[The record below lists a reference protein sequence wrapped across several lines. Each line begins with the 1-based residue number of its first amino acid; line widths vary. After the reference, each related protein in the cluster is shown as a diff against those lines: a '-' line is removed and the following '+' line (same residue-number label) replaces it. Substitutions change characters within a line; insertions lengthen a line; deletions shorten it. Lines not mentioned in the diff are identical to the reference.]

1 MILKQVEKI
10 ARLPT
15 AFDYDGDD
23 DKATFNLTID
33 EDPDSDDASLAARS
47 VETDVSLHSIS
58 SEEQGGI
65 LQLP

>member
-1 MILKQVEKI
+1 MIFEQVEKI

-15 AFDYDGDD
+15 AFDYEDDDD
-23 DKATFNLTID
+23 DKATFNITID
-33 EDPDSDDASLAARS
+33 EDPDSDDARS

-58 SEEQGGI
+58 SEELGGI

>member
-15 AFDYDGDD
+15 AFDFDD
-23 DKATFNLTID
+23 DDGETFTLDIG
-33 EDPDSDDASLAARS
+33 EDSDSDDASLAARS

-58 SEEQGGI
+58 SEELGEI
-65 LQLP
+65 LRLP

>member
-1 MILKQVEKI
+1 MIFEQVEKI

-15 AFDYDGDD
+15 AFEYDDD

-58 SEEQGGI
+58 SEELGGI